1 VSAVR
6 PDFRL
11 LEKLRKPRPSTP
23 VSRRRPTSSG
33 NWRIGQIDMAIE
45 EVAKRGRSKTAS
57 VASSDD
63 DCFWPPSP
71 VRCGAA
77 MRQLWG
83 RTRQSAA
90 DTRRHPL
97 ALTPTADLYHAML
110 HQRTIYSDEPKA
122 HLNSSTLAAQPMKL
136 LSAGTLSRR
145 RYLVGLAS
153 SIVFD
158 GYTLPWRDRKH
169 PLRITKGRK
178 P

>member
-1 VSAVR
+1 MSAVR

-11 LEKLRKPRPSTP
+11 MEKLRKPRPSTT
-23 VSRRRPTSSG
+23 VARRSPTSSG

-57 VASSDD
+57 GASSDD

-71 VRCGAA
+71 VR
-77 MRQLWG
+77 WG
-83 RTRQSAA
+83 HG
-90 DTRRHPL
+90 TRRHPL

-136 LSAGTLSRR
+136 LSA
-145 RYLVGLAS
+145 
-153 SIVFD
+153 
-158 GYTLPWRDRKH
+158 
-169 PLRITKGRK
+169 
-178 P
+178 